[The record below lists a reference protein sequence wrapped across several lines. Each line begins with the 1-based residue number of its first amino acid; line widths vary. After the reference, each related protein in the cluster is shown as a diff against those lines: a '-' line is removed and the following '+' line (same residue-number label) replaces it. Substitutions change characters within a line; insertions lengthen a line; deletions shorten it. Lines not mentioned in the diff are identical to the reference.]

1 MRSELVM
8 SKMHIP
14 FLALLG
20 VALVP
25 VSSAHAAVLGP
36 DAARCVAG
44 EGPAVLVR
52 VTGLKS
58 RVGAVRART
67 FAGNKPSSWFD
78 KKQALKR
85 TEVQIPDAGTVEI
98 CMPVPRAGTY
108 VVDLRHDVNGSGKT
122 DRSDGAGASGNPQ
135 TSLFDFLLGKKPPA
149 SQVTFQVN
157 EGVTTISIVM
167 KYLQGGSFK
176 PIQITSR

>member
-20 VALVP
+20 VALV
-25 VSSAHAAVLGP
+25 SGSANATVLGP
-36 DAARCVAG
+36 DAARCIAG
-44 EGPAVLVR
+44 QGPAILVR

-58 RVGAVRART
+58 RSGAVRART
-67 FAGNKPSSWFD
+67 FAGSNPSSWFD

-85 TEVQIPDAGTVEI
+85 TEVPIPDSGPVEI
-98 CMPVPRAGTY
+98 CMPVPHPGSY
-108 VVDLRHDVNGSGKT
+108 VVDIRHDVDGKGKT
-122 DRSDGAGASGNPQ
+122 DRSDGAGASGNPS
-135 TSLFDFLLGKKPPA
+135 TSLFSFLLGKKPPA

-167 KYLQGGSFK
+167 KYLQGGTFK
-176 PIQITSR
+176 PVQITSR